1 MVAKGNSDN
10 FETYFTAKWVIQF
23 PATAQYINAN
33 VNIDAQVKTASF
45 GQSVNVRWGRTNSY
59 VGTASWMVTLASCF
73 PLFSPCAPA
82 HAAP

>member
-33 VNIDAQVKTASF
+33 VNIDAQVKTGSSS
-45 GQSVNVRWGRTNSY
+45 QSVNVKWGRTNSY
-59 VGTASWMVTLASCF
+59 IGYPPVVLKATQLPSSSVYVHSAGQ
-73 PLFSPCAPA
+73 
-82 HAAP
+82 